1 MLAITT
7 KTREQENKK
16 LMQGI
21 AEYTSFTMEIR
32 VSKGGF

>member
-21 AEYTSFTMEIR
+21 AEYTSFTME
-32 VSKGGF
+32 